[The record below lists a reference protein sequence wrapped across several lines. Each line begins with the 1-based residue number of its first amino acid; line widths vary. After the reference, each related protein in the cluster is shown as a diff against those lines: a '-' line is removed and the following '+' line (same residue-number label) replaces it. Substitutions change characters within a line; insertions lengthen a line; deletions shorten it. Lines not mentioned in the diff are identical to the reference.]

1 MQKQISELFAR
12 IDRMRKEYDE
22 IRQENQRLKEQ
33 LQEYQEE
40 EQVRAF
46 WQGTKQSPTCE
57 VWGQDADDVNT
68 NQDDRAVILQDIN
81 KRSM

>member
-1 MQKQISELFAR
+1 MQKQITELFAK
-12 IDRMRKEYDE
+12 IDRLKDE
-22 IRQENQRLKEQ
+22 NNAIRQENQKLKER

-46 WQGTKQSPTCE
+46 WQGTKHSPISE

>member
-1 MQKQISELFAR
+1 MQKQLTELFAR

-46 WQGTKQSPTCE
+46 WQGTKQSPISE